1 MLIVNRHTT
10 RDDGPFL
17 ATLRIQPT
25 ARSQLTDVRGRL
37 LEEFGDDFARFARSF
52 YISDHTTAGYLDQR
66 MAELLEHDRS
76 GINDYLELFRELFP
90 PGADYVHDTME
101 LRSELTE
108 EQRAS
113 EPLNADSHLTFIG
126 AGLRN
131 SASYELKG
139 GEPVWFVELDGVHLG
154 GTRQRRTT
162 VLAYDREEEVERCR
176 IRIPAS
182 PHAIDAQ
189 NLRDPRVGFI
199 GALERMVDGH
209 RVAFGRFDVSLPDGE
224 ENAGLTVNEYEPL
237 LMDYDLRNALRNPFR
252 FMAQTGKDV
261 RHALR
266 DPRSIPAKAMNF
278 AQFDAVQVLNQV
290 LDRVRLRNSVVERV
304 VNRAV
309 ALPVSHFLRMKRAV
323 SLPVLDRGGDGTG
336 DIGWGTYQSPILVQW
351 RGAPRQSREL
361 EVTLLRFV

>member
-1 MLIVNRHTT
+1 MLHPRPGHRMLIVNRHTT

-17 ATLRIQPT
+17 ATLRIQPAT
-25 ARSQLTDVRGRL
+25 RSQLTDVRGRL

-76 GINDYLELFRELFP
+76 GIDDYLELFRELFP

-154 GTRQRRTT
+154 GTRQRRNWPRPADPDGAPHPSSPSSEASAPPRRRQCPPRYPPDGQLDTLSRHT
-162 VLAYDREEEVERCR
+162 GGQRSRSSASSGPRLDGRCR
-176 IRIPAS
+176 RIP
-182 PHAIDAQ
+182 
-189 NLRDPRVGFI
+189 LRARRP
-199 GALERMVDGH
+199 
-209 RVAFGRFDVSLPDGE
+209 
-224 ENAGLTVNEYEPL
+224 AGCRL
-237 LMDYDLRNALRNPFR
+237 
-252 FMAQTGKDV
+252 
-261 RHALR
+261 
-266 DPRSIPAKAMNF
+266 
-278 AQFDAVQVLNQV
+278 AVQ
-290 LDRVRLRNSVVERV
+290 DRTGSCRQEPSTGARIRTRN
-304 VNRAV
+304 
-309 ALPVSHFLRMKRAV
+309 
-323 SLPVLDRGGDGTG
+323 T
-336 DIGWGTYQSPILVQW
+336 
-351 RGAPRQSREL
+351 
-361 EVTLLRFV
+361 